1 MFTGQGEFPAVIRMA
16 SERLGMLKKA
26 GNPLSEQIVVPD
38 SDHYFHDRGA
48 SLLEVVSTWLNR
60 LSGSK
65 GWVK

>member
-1 MFTGQGEFPAVIRMA
+1 MA